1 MAETDYMAEILRRLV
16 LRRIALPERI
26 KGYTEEEIEAV
37 QAFFPYPLPLAF
49 RQFLKAMGHGAG
61 RFFEGIDLFFTPE
74 RYRRFDIA
82 RNNDSDESF
91 VLPDD
96 AFMFSCTQGCS
107 FSYFLVGQGLDD
119 PPVYYYVEFDK
130 QPTATGKTFTEYLM
144 PSVEASPTEAQ
155 KAELYKDHYLSLR
168 MYGENFG
175 MSIDEE

>member
-74 RYRRFDIA
+74 RYRRFYIA
-82 RNNDSDESF
+82 KNNDSDESF

-130 QPTATGKTFTEYLM
+130 QPTATGKTFSEYLM
-144 PSVEASPTEAQ
+144 PPLKASFTEAEE
-155 KAELYKDHYLSLR
+155 AELDNIFSPNPAI
-168 MYGENFG
+168 YGETFG